1 MRWAARPRA
10 YRHDR
15 IAVTKP
21 WLSVVGIGEDGLAGL
36 SPAARGL
43 IESAEVL
50 AGGLRHLL
58 LVPRPRAKRIAWGA
72 LHADLD
78 RIAKLRGHR
87 VCVLASGDPMWFG
100 IGATLARRFDP
111 AEMTVLPHPG
121 AFALAA
127 ARLGWPLAETACL
140 SAHGRSLESVALHLH
155 PGARLLVL
163 GHDAIT
169 PAKLAALLRAH
180 GYGRSAI
187 TVLERLGGPA
197 EKLRAG
203 IATRWRT
210 AKVDPLSTIAIEAIA
225 DGPQAV
231 RSRVPGLP
239 EDAFHHD
246 GQITQHEARAAALA
260 ALAPWPG
267 ALLWDIGAGSGSV
280 AVEWMRAGGR
290 AIAIER
296 VAARR
301 DLIARNAIELGVP
314 KLEIV
319 AGAAPAALKGLAR
332 PDAIFVGGGTS
343 DAKLLAAAWKALPSG
358 GRFVAHAVTAEGEA
372 ALIAFHG
379 RHGGALT
386 KIAVARLAA
395 VGRFHRWHPQ
405 APVTQY
411 AATKP

>member
-1 MRWAARPRA
+1 M
-10 YRHDR
+10 
-15 IAVTKP
+15 
-21 WLSVVGIGEDGLAGL
+21 
-36 SPAARGL
+36 
-43 IESAEVL
+43 

-301 DLIARNAIELGVP
+301 I
-314 KLEIV
+314 
-319 AGAAPAALKGLAR
+319 
-332 PDAIFVGGGTS
+332 
-343 DAKLLAAAWKALPSG
+343 
-358 GRFVAHAVTAEGEA
+358 
-372 ALIAFHG
+372 
-379 RHGGALT
+379 
-386 KIAVARLAA
+386 
-395 VGRFHRWHPQ
+395 
-405 APVTQY
+405 
-411 AATKP
+411 